1 MAISSLELLLLSSLA
16 FLILLFVCIKSL
28 RPNNPSLP
36 VYWPIVGILPSI
48 IANIHNI
55 HDYIIS
61 VLVAS
66 RGNYKVNV
74 PLATSMQ
81 FFFTCDPANARQI
94 LSSNHPNYPKGK
106 EFAEIFDIMRGGFF
120 TIDGESSR
128 QHRAKIQ
135 GILSNQ
141 RMLAFMTCCCRDK
154 VREGLIP
161 FLTHMANT
169 KTPFDMQQLNTRYA
183 FDVTATPVFGVDPWL
198 LSLDMPPLHVT
209 DAMDTVME
217 VAMFRHAM
225 PVSLWKVMKHL
236 RIGPERRLAMAQTVL
251 RGFVTKMMETRKE
264 SRSVGDVVNIHS
276 SYINDPNY
284 DNDQVILAT
293 LITYLVAGRDT
304 VSAGLS
310 WFFYNMAKNPSILS
324 RIRKELVPIAS
335 HKINSSNGNPDAMV
349 IFEPED
355 TEGLVYLQAAVL
367 ETLRLYPPV
376 PIERR
381 NVVGNDR
388 LPSGDEVR
396 AGDTILISLYAM
408 GRMES
413 VWGNDCKEYRPER
426 WLSDD
431 GSKLQYVPSYKFLTF
446 SSGPR
451 MCLGKNIGLMQMK
464 MAAANMLWNFDLEV
478 LQGHVV
484 EPKVSCILE
493 MKNGLMMKVKR
504 RLWNAAQWDTR
515 KI

>member
-1 MAISSLELLLLSSLA
+1 MAISSLELLLLPSLV
-16 FLILLFVCIKSL
+16 FLVLLFVCIKSS
-28 RPNNPSLP
+28 RSYNPSLP

-48 IANIHNI
+48 IANIDNNL
-55 HDYIIS
+55 HDYITS
-61 VLVAS
+61 VLAAS
-66 RGNYKVNV
+66 RGNYKMNV

-81 FFFTCDPANARQI
+81 FFFTCDPANVRQI
-94 LSSNHPNYPKGK
+94 FSSNHPNYPKGK

-128 QHRAKIQ
+128 QHRAKIK
-135 GILSNQ
+135 GIISNP
-141 RMLAFMTCCCRDK
+141 RILAFMTCCCRDK

-169 KTPFDMQQLNTRYA
+169 ETPFDMQQLNTRYA
-183 FDVTATPVFGVDPWL
+183 FDVTATPVFGVDPGL

-217 VAMFRHAM
+217 VPVFRHAL
-225 PVSLWKVMKHL
+225 PVSLWKVMKHMS
-236 RIGPERRLAMAQTVL
+236 IGPERRLAVAQTVL
-251 RGFVTKMMETRKE
+251 RGFVKKMVETRKE
-264 SRSVGDVVNIHS
+264 SHSVGDVNIQC

-284 DNDQVILAT
+284 NDDQVLLAT

-310 WFFYNMAKNPSILS
+310 WFFYKMTKNPTILS
-324 RIRKELVPIAS
+324 SIRKELAPIAS
-335 HKINSSNGNPDAMV
+335 CKTTSNGNPDAMV

-376 PIERR
+376 PIERK

-388 LPSGDEVR
+388 LPSGHEVR

-413 VWGNDCKEYRPER
+413 VWGNDCMEYRPER

-431 GSKLQYVPSYKFLTF
+431 GSKLQYVPSHKFLTF

-451 MCLGKNIGLMQMK
+451 MCLGKNIGLMQIK
-464 MAAANMLWNFDLEV
+464 TAAANVLWNFDLEV
-478 LQGHVV
+478 LQAHVV
-484 EPKVSCILE
+484 EPKLSSILQ

-504 RLWNAAQWDTR
+504 RLER
-515 KI
+515 SSMGF